1 MKLNSDLQMNEL
13 GQPILHKA
21 PCYVQPGCQL
31 YNQDCLETMQEIE
44 TGSIDL
50 LLQDMPYG
58 VTQNDWDKIPELE
71 IMWKEWLRITKPNGA
86 MVFTAQQPFSTDL
99 ICSNRTD
106 FRYDLIWEKSRTT
119 GFLNANRQ
127 PMRNHEHILLFY
139 REQPVFNP
147 QKTKGSPNHISNGK
161 ISSKGANNNYGNFE
175 PLARYRTEDKFP
187 KSVIFFEQNDPNV
200 IIHPTQKPIDL
211 FRWIINSYSNENDLV
226 FDGYSGSGTT
236 AAACI
241 KEKRR
246 FIGSELSKEYFD
258 KSVERLELLRSQPE
272 LF

>member
-1 MKLNSDLQMNEL
+1 MNEYHNGNIHL
-13 GQPILHKA
+13 FQR
-21 PCYVQPGCQL
+21 
-31 YNQDCLETMQEIE
+31 DCMELMKRIPD
-44 TGSIDL
+44 GNIDL

-58 VTQNDWDKIPELE
+58 VTQNDWDIMPDLN
-71 IMWKEWLRITKPNGA
+71 IMWKEWLRITKPSGA
-86 MVFTAQQPFSTDL
+86 MIFTAQQPFTTDL

-106 FRYDLIWEKSRTT
+106 FKYDLIWEKSRTT

-139 REQPVFNP
+139 REQPIFNP
-147 QKTKGSPNHISNGK
+147 QKTKGNPNHISNGK

-187 KSVIFFEQNDPNV
+187 KSVIYFKQNDPNV
-200 IIHPTQKPIDL
+200 IIHPTQKPIGL
-211 FRWIINSYSNENDLV
+211 MRYLILTYSNEGETV

-236 AAACI
+236 ALACI
-241 KEKRR
+241 AEKRN
-246 FIGSELSKEYFD
+246 FIGSEIDPDYFAAATNRLNNEITKTQEIKELGYA
-258 KSVERLELLRSQPE
+258 KTLISSQHPI

>member
-1 MKLNSDLQMNEL
+1 MAKIDFRNMDCLALLNEL
-13 GQPILHKA
+13 P
-21 PCYVQPGCQL
+21 
-31 YNQDCLETMQEIE
+31 DS
-44 TGSIDL
+44 SIDL

-58 VTQNDWDKIPELE
+58 VTQNDWDKMPELNL
-71 IMWKEWLRITKPNGA
+71 MWKEWLRVTKPNGA

-106 FRYDLIWEKSRTT
+106 FRYDLIWEKSRPTA
-119 GFLNANRQ
+119 FLNANRQ

-147 QKTKGSPNHISNGK
+147 QKMKGKPNHISNGK
-161 ISSKGANNNYGNFE
+161 ISNKGANNNYGDFE

-187 KSVIFFEQNDPNV
+187 KSVIYFEQNDPNV

-211 FRWIINSYSNENDLV
+211 FRWLVLSYSNEGETV

-236 AAACI
+236 AIASF
-241 KEKRR
+241 KEHRN
-246 FIGSELSKEYFD
+246 FIGSELNEDYYKQALQRIKDETAQT
-258 KSVERLELLRSQPE
+258 V